1 VAASPRPGRRHDP
14 RAGDHVA
21 AGADLAAVDLRRLDD
36 SLQASGDL
44 DLFTHWVENTAHQ
57 AG

>member
-1 VAASPRPGRRHDP
+1 LLLVLTRR
-14 RAGDHVA
+14 RSISAG
-21 AGADLAAVDLRRLDD
+21 LDD